1 MSSEGP
7 LRSLAAPSATAAGA
21 LPATLSVVIPTHD
34 TRELTLA
41 CLAALAAAAPP
52 PDEVVLV
59 DDGSSDGTADAV
71 AASYPAVRVRR
82 QERPR
87 GFTAAANAGAAMAGG
102 DLLLLLNSDT
112 EVAVDALGALLA
124 AFRADAGLGVAGAS
138 LVYPD
143 GRPQWSGG
151 RAPRPL
157 WLLALGS
164 GIAHRLD
171 RWPRWRRRRPVS
183 GHGGGEV
190 DWVSGAALAVRR
202 PLWSELGGFD
212 PRFTLY
218 AQDLDLCLRAR
229 ARGWRVAVVA
239 ASRVVHHHGATVGK
253 SGGRDFLEERE
264 AAAGEAAPATVA
276 HHDAALLW
284 ADLVRAAAKQGGAR
298 AGRVTARWLRLGG
311 WIQRS
316 LLAFSALRGGEE
328 RRRAREQRRALRDA
342 AAAAREAAAGT
353 AAARSAAD
361 GGLPGE
367 GRP

>member
-21 LPATLSVVIPTHD
+21 PPATLSVVIPTHD

-52 PDEVVLV
+52 PDEVILV
-59 DDGSSDGTADAV
+59 DDGSTDGTAAAV
-71 AASYPAVRVRR
+71 AASYPAVRVLR

-87 GFTAAANAGAAMAGG
+87 GFTAAANTGAATASG

-112 EVAVDALGALLA
+112 EVATDALAALLT

-143 GRPQWSGG
+143 GRAQWSGG
-151 RAPRPL
+151 RAPRAS
-157 WLLALGS
+157 WLLTLGS

-183 GHGGGEV
+183 GHGGSEV

-202 PLWSELGGFD
+202 PLWSELDGFD
-212 PRFTLY
+212 PRFALY

-253 SGGRDFLEERE
+253 SGGRGE
-264 AAAGEAAPATVA
+264 AAASEAAPPTVA
-276 HHDAALLW
+276 RHDAALLW
-284 ADLVRAAAKQGGAR
+284 ADLVRAATKQGGAR
-298 AGRVTARWLRLGG
+298 AGRATARWLRLGG
-311 WIQRS
+311 WIQRA
-316 LLAFSALRGGEE
+316 LLAFTALRGGEQ
-328 RRRAREQRRALRDA
+328 RQRAREQRRALRA
-342 AAAAREAAAGT
+342 ASAAAREAAAG
-353 AAARSAAD
+353 AAAPHPAAD

-367 GRP
+367 GRT